1 MRLRKQELGDRN
13 LVGSRVE
20 AVRKQKGMKQKE
32 LLAQLQVNGVDMNAS
47 GLSKL
52 EGQIRFVTDVEL
64 VALADILEVSVD
76 YLLGRENWFLTESLN
91 CTVDFSA
98 VLLLADKTVDIKRI
112 TAAVIGEM
120 NVIDLNNI
128 EKYRENNRIEAKK
141 ATGGLPKSLWETYSS
156 FANTLGGI
164 ILLGVE
170 EYRDKSLHP
179 VNLPDPD
186 ELIEEFWEIAND
198 IQKVSTNIL
207 SYDDVYVQKIEEK
220 HIIVITVP
228 KAKRFDRPVYLDGS
242 IHNSYRRNGDG
253 DYRCTLDQINAMV
266 RDSEIKTQDMNIIE
280 CMTASVFNTDSL
292 HSYRIKMSTVKPNNR
307 LQNLSDKDFLQAIGA
322 IKVGEDLLFHPTA
335 AGLLM
340 FGKSE
345 FIKKEY
351 PSYCL
356 EYKETTQDDKH
367 TIISSNLNSDCENLY
382 DFFIKVFEKISYDI
396 KLTANTKSDITPITT
411 ALQEA
416 LANCLINADYYGSNG
431 VVVMKDDESITI
443 SNPGGFRVELDAAR
457 AGGISDPRNTAIMR
471 MFNLIGIGSNDGFG
485 ISNIFSVWKSHGLVL
500 PVIEES
506 FKPENI
512 TLKLSFVLESKST
525 NTQIL
530 QNRPDI
536 ETDRQDAVISYITD
550 NITVTSKEISEL
562 LGISHK
568 KSKQLLHKIMAKD
581 FVIIKNGK
589 YTLKA

>member
-1 MRLRKQELGDRN
+1 
-13 LVGSRVE
+13 
-20 AVRKQKGMKQKE
+20 
-32 LLAQLQVNGVDMNAS
+32 
-47 GLSKL
+47 
-52 EGQIRFVTDVEL
+52 
-64 VALADILEVSVD
+64 
-76 YLLGRENWFLTESLN
+76 
-91 CTVDFSA
+91 
-98 VLLLADKTVDIKRI
+98 
-112 TAAVIGEM
+112 M

-242 IHNSYRRNGDG
+242 IHNSYRRNGEG

-280 CMTASVFNTDSL
+280 SMTASVFNTDSL
-292 HSYRIKMSTVKPNNR
+292 HSYRIKMSSVKPNNR

-322 IKVGEDLLFHPTA
+322 IGIGEDLLFHPTA

-345 FIKKEY
+345 CIKKEY
-351 PSYCL
+351 PYYCL

-367 TIISSNLNSDCENLY
+367 TIISSDLNSDCENLY

-396 KLTANTKSDITPITT
+396 KLTANIKSDITPITT

-431 VVVMKDDESITI
+431 VVIMKDDESITI

-457 AGGISDPRNTAIMR
+457 AGGISDP
-471 MFNLIGIGSNDGFG
+471 
-485 ISNIFSVWKSHGLVL
+485 
-500 PVIEES
+500 
-506 FKPENI
+506 
-512 TLKLSFVLESKST
+512 
-525 NTQIL
+525 
-530 QNRPDI
+530 
-536 ETDRQDAVISYITD
+536 
-550 NITVTSKEISEL
+550 
-562 LGISHK
+562 
-568 KSKQLLHKIMAKD
+568 
-581 FVIIKNGK
+581 
-589 YTLKA
+589 

>member
-1 MRLRKQELGDRN
+1 M
-13 LVGSRVE
+13 
-20 AVRKQKGMKQKE
+20 
-32 LLAQLQVNGVDMNAS
+32 
-47 GLSKL
+47 
-52 EGQIRFVTDVEL
+52 
-64 VALADILEVSVD
+64 
-76 YLLGRENWFLTESLN
+76 
-91 CTVDFSA
+91 
-98 VLLLADKTVDIKRI
+98 
-112 TAAVIGEM
+112 
-120 NVIDLNNI
+120 IDLNNI

-242 IHNSYRRNGDG
+242 IHNSYRRNGEG

-322 IKVGEDLLFHPTA
+322 IGVGEDHLFHPTA

-356 EYKETTQDDKH
+356 EYKETTHDDKH
-367 TIISSNLNSDCENLY
+367 TIISSDLNSDCENLY
-382 DFFIKVFEKISYDI
+382 DFFIKVFEKFR
-396 KLTANTKSDITPITT
+396 
-411 ALQEA
+411 
-416 LANCLINADYYGSNG
+416 
-431 VVVMKDDESITI
+431 TI
-443 SNPGGFRVELDAAR
+443 
-457 AGGISDPRNTAIMR
+457 
-471 MFNLIGIGSNDGFG
+471 
-485 ISNIFSVWKSHGLVL
+485 
-500 PVIEES
+500 
-506 FKPENI
+506 
-512 TLKLSFVLESKST
+512 
-525 NTQIL
+525 
-530 QNRPDI
+530 
-536 ETDRQDAVISYITD
+536 
-550 NITVTSKEISEL
+550 
-562 LGISHK
+562 
-568 KSKQLLHKIMAKD
+568 
-581 FVIIKNGK
+581 
-589 YTLKA
+589 

>member
-1 MRLRKQELGDRN
+1 M
-13 LVGSRVE
+13 
-20 AVRKQKGMKQKE
+20 
-32 LLAQLQVNGVDMNAS
+32 
-47 GLSKL
+47 
-52 EGQIRFVTDVEL
+52 
-64 VALADILEVSVD
+64 
-76 YLLGRENWFLTESLN
+76 
-91 CTVDFSA
+91 
-98 VLLLADKTVDIKRI
+98 LLLADKTVDIKRI

-207 SYDDVYVQKIEEK
+207 SYDDVYVQKIENK

-242 IHNSYRRNGDG
+242 IHNSYRRNGEG

-266 RDSEIKTQDMNIIE
+266 RDSEIKTQDMNIIQSL
-280 CMTASVFNTDSL
+280 TVSVFNTDSL

-322 IKVGEDLLFHPTA
+322 IGAGDDLLFHPTA

-356 EYKETTQDDKH
+356 EYKETTQDDEH
-367 TIISSNLNSDCENLY
+367 TIISSDLNSDCENLY
-382 DFFIKVFEKISYDI
+382 DFFTKVFEKISSDI
-396 KLTANTKSDITPITT
+396 KQTVNIKSDITLITT

-416 LANCLINADYYGSNG
+416 LANCLI
-431 VVVMKDDESITI
+431 
-443 SNPGGFRVELDAAR
+443 NPGGFRVELDAAR

-485 ISNIFSVWKSHGLVL
+485 ISNIFSVWKSHELVL

-506 FKPENI
+506 FNPESI
-512 TLKLSFVLESKST
+512 TLKLSFVPESKST
-525 NTQIL
+525 KTQIL

-536 ETDRQDAVISYITD
+536 ETDRQDAAISYITD

-568 KSKQLLHKIMAKD
+568 KSKQLLHKLMAKD

>member
-1 MRLRKQELGDRN
+1 MF
-13 LVGSRVE
+13 S
-20 AVRKQKGMKQKE
+20 
-32 LLAQLQVNGVDMNAS
+32 
-47 GLSKL
+47 
-52 EGQIRFVTDVEL
+52 
-64 VALADILEVSVD
+64 
-76 YLLGRENWFLTESLN
+76 TESLN
-91 CTVDFSA
+91 CTVEFFCGA
-98 VLLLADKTVDIKRI
+98 LLLADKTVDLKRI
-112 TAAVIGEM
+112 TATVIGEM

-198 IQKVSTNIL
+198 IQRVSTNIL
-207 SYDDVYVQKIEEK
+207 SYEDVYIQNVEEK
-220 HIIVITVP
+220 RIIVITVP

-242 IHNSYRRNGDG
+242 IHNSYRRNGEG
-253 DYRCTLDQINAMV
+253 DYRCTPDQINAMV

-280 CMTASVFNTDSL
+280 NMPTSVLNLDSI
-292 HSYRIKMSTVKPNNR
+292 HSYRIKMSSAKPNNR
-307 LQNLSDKDFLQAIGA
+307 LQNLSDKDFLHAIGA
-322 IKVGEDLLFHPTA
+322 IGVGEDLIFHPTA

-340 FGKSE
+340 FGKSK
-345 FIKKEY
+345 FIKREY

-356 EYKETTQDDKH
+356 EYKELLQNNISTK
-367 TIISSNLNSDCENLY
+367 ISSDSNSDCENLY
-382 DFFIKVFEKISYDI
+382 DFFIDVFEKISSDI
-396 KLTANTKSDITPITT
+396 KLTANNESDITPITT
-411 ALQEA
+411 ALREA
-416 LANCLINADYYGSNG
+416 LANCLINADYYGENG
-431 VVVMKDDESITI
+431 VVIIKEDESITM

-471 MFNLIGIGSNDGFG
+471 MFNLIGIGSNNGCG
-485 ISNIFSVWKSHGLVL
+485 ISNIFSVWKSHGLVQ

-506 FKPENI
+506 FEPESI
-512 TLKLSFVLESKST
+512 TLKLLFVPENDLD
-525 NTQIL
+525 NTSPL
-530 QNRPDI
+530 QNHPDI
-536 ETDRQDAVISYITD
+536 ESDRQDIVISYITD

-562 LGISHK
+562 LGVSHK
-568 KSKQLLHKIMAKD
+568 KSKQILHRLMAKD
-581 FVIIKNGK
+581 FVIIRNGK

>member
-1 MRLRKQELGDRN
+1 
-13 LVGSRVE
+13 
-20 AVRKQKGMKQKE
+20 
-32 LLAQLQVNGVDMNAS
+32 
-47 GLSKL
+47 
-52 EGQIRFVTDVEL
+52 
-64 VALADILEVSVD
+64 
-76 YLLGRENWFLTESLN
+76 
-91 CTVDFSA
+91 
-98 VLLLADKTVDIKRI
+98 
-112 TAAVIGEM
+112 M

-207 SYDDVYVQKIEEK
+207 SYDDVYVQKIENK

-242 IHNSYRRNGDG
+242 IHNSYRRNGEG
-253 DYRCTLDQINAMV
+253 DYRCTPDQINAMV
-266 RDSEIKTQDMNIIE
+266 RDSEIKTQDMNIIQSL
-280 CMTASVFNTDSL
+280 TVSVFNTDSL

-322 IKVGEDLLFHPTA
+322 IG

-367 TIISSNLNSDCENLY
+367 TIISSDLNSDCENLY
-382 DFFIKVFEKISYDI
+382 DFFTKVFEKISSDI
-396 KLTANTKSDITPITT
+396 KQTVNIKSDITLITT

-431 VVVMKDDESITI
+431 VAVIKDDESITM
-443 SNPGGFRVELDAAR
+443 SNPGGFRVELNAAR

-485 ISNIFSVWKSHGLVL
+485 ISNIFSVWKSHGFVL

-506 FKPENI
+506 FKPESI
-512 TLKLSFVLESKST
+512 TLKLSFVPESNST

-536 ETDRQDAVISYITD
+536 ETDRQNAVISYITD

-568 KSKQLLHKIMAKD
+568 KSKQLLHKLMAKD

>member
-1 MRLRKQELGDRN
+1 M
-13 LVGSRVE
+13 
-20 AVRKQKGMKQKE
+20 
-32 LLAQLQVNGVDMNAS
+32 
-47 GLSKL
+47 
-52 EGQIRFVTDVEL
+52 
-64 VALADILEVSVD
+64 
-76 YLLGRENWFLTESLN
+76 
-91 CTVDFSA
+91 
-98 VLLLADKTVDIKRI
+98 LLLADKTVDIKRI
-112 TAAVIGEM
+112 TATVIGEM

-242 IHNSYRRNGDG
+242 IHNSYRRNGEG

-266 RDSEIKTQDMNIIE
+266 RDSKIKTQDMNIIE
-280 CMTASVFNTDSL
+280 SMTASVFNTDSL

-322 IKVGEDLLFHPTA
+322 IGVGEDLLFHPTA

-396 KLTANTKSDITPITT
+396 KLTANIKSDITPITT

-431 VVVMKDDESITI
+431 VVIMKDDESITI

-485 ISNIFSVWKSHGLVL
+485 ISNIFSVWKSHKLVL

-506 FKPENI
+506 FNPESI
-512 TLKLSFVLESKST
+512 TLKLSFVPESKST
-525 NTQIL
+525 NTHIL

-568 KSKQLLHKIMAKD
+568 KSKQLLHKLMAKD

>member
-1 MRLRKQELGDRN
+1 
-13 LVGSRVE
+13 
-20 AVRKQKGMKQKE
+20 
-32 LLAQLQVNGVDMNAS
+32 
-47 GLSKL
+47 
-52 EGQIRFVTDVEL
+52 
-64 VALADILEVSVD
+64 
-76 YLLGRENWFLTESLN
+76 
-91 CTVDFSA
+91 
-98 VLLLADKTVDIKRI
+98 
-112 TAAVIGEM
+112 
-120 NVIDLNNI
+120 
-128 EKYRENNRIEAKK
+128 
-141 ATGGLPKSLWETYSS
+141 
-156 FANTLGGI
+156 
-164 ILLGVE
+164 
-170 EYRDKSLHP
+170 
-179 VNLPDPD
+179 
-186 ELIEEFWEIAND
+186 
-198 IQKVSTNIL
+198 
-207 SYDDVYVQKIEEK
+207 
-220 HIIVITVP
+220 
-228 KAKRFDRPVYLDGS
+228 
-242 IHNSYRRNGDG
+242 
-253 DYRCTLDQINAMV
+253 
-266 RDSEIKTQDMNIIE
+266 
-280 CMTASVFNTDSL
+280 MTASVFNTDSL
-292 HSYRIKMSTVKPNNR
+292 HSYRIKMSNVKPNNR

-322 IKVGEDLLFHPTA
+322 IGVGEDLLFHPTA

-340 FGKSE
+340 FGRSE

-367 TIISSNLNSDCENLY
+367 TIISSDLNSDCENLY

-396 KLTANTKSDITPITT
+396 KLTANIKSDITPITT

-431 VVVMKDDESITI
+431 VVIMKDDESITM

-485 ISNIFSVWKSHGLVL
+485 ISNIFSVWKSHGFVL

-506 FKPENI
+506 FKPESI
-512 TLKLSFVLESKST
+512 TLKLSFVLESNST

-550 NITVTSKEISEL
+550 NIAVTSKEISEL

-568 KSKQLLHKIMAKD
+568 KSKQLLHKLMAKD